1 MVDRHAALQLSVH
14 RPAVLPHPRRPPRR
28 PVARCRLSGDHHRF
42 LELPGSRGRPVDLAD
57 GRRVQLWQGPAR
69 TDRPR
74 QPRLPVG
81 VVPGG
86 QRAQHGCRGPPM
98 ITAQHV
104 VNIVLDE
111 AAKLG
116 GADETMVLVS
126 DKVEATL
133 RWAGNSMTTNGV
145 SVSRNI
151 TVISVVRRGA
161 SAHIGTVVSAEVDPR
176 VIPGLVA
183 SSQDAARSAPAAV
196 DAAPLLADSGVPA
209 DWDAPVPG
217 TGPLVFA
224 DVAESL
230 SRGFGGT
237 DRLYGFA
244 HHSVSTTFLAS
255 STGLRRRY
263 TQPTGAVEINAK
275 RGDASAWAGIGT
287 TDFVDVPTD
296 SLLEQLS
303 MRLGWARRSV
313 ELPAGRY
320 ETIMPPSAVADMMLY
335 LAWSMAGRGAQEGR
349 TALSAP
355 GGGTRVGERLTDLPL
370 TLFSDPMAPGLA
382 CTPFV
387 AVSSSSETVSLF
399 DNGMEIGQVDWIRD
413 GVINALAYPRATAA
427 KFDAK
432 VAVAADNLV
441 MTGGSAE
448 LPDMIAATERGLLLT
463 TLWYIRE
470 VDPTTMLLT
479 GLTRD
484 GVYLIEDGEVTA
496 AVNNFRFNE
505 SPLDLLRRVTEAGAS
520 EKTLPRE
527 CSDWATRA
535 AMPSLRI
542 PDFYMSSVSQAQ

>member
-1 MVDRHAALQLSVH
+1 
-14 RPAVLPHPRRPPRR
+14 
-28 PVARCRLSGDHHRF
+28 
-42 LELPGSRGRPVDLAD
+42 
-57 GRRVQLWQGPAR
+57 
-69 TDRPR
+69 
-74 QPRLPVG
+74 
-81 VVPGG
+81 
-86 QRAQHGCRGPPM
+86 M
-98 ITAQHV
+98 IAAQHV
-104 VNIVLDE
+104 VNLVLGE

-116 GADETMVLVS
+116 HADETMVLVT

-145 SVSRNI
+145 SVSRSV
-151 TVISVVRRGA
+151 TVISIVRKGE
-161 SAHIGTVVSAEVDPR
+161 STFIGTVVSAEVDPR
-176 VIPGLVA
+176 VIPALVA
-183 SSQDAARSAPAAV
+183 ASQEAARTAPEAG
-196 DAAPLLADSGVPA
+196 DAAPLLADAGTPP

-217 TGPLVFA
+217 TGAEVFA
-224 DVAESL
+224 DVAGAL
-230 SRGFGGT
+230 SRGFRGT

-244 HHSVSTTFLAS
+244 HQSVSTTFLAS

-275 RGDASAWAGIGT
+275 RGDASAWAGLGT
-287 TDFVDVPTD
+287 PDFVDVPTD
-296 SLLEQLS
+296 LLLEQLS
-303 MRLGWARRSV
+303 TRLGWAQRSV

-320 ETIMPPSAVADMMLY
+320 ETIMPPSTVSDMMLY
-335 LAWSMAGRGAQEGR
+335 LAWEMAGRGAQEGR
-349 TALSAP
+349 TAFSAP
-355 GGGTRVGERLTDLPL
+355 GGGTRVGERLTKLPL

-387 AVSSSSETVSLF
+387 AVSNSSETVSVF
-399 DNGMEIGQVDWIRD
+399 DNGMEISQVDWIRD

-441 MTGGSAE
+441 MTGGSASQA
-448 LPDMIAATERGLLLT
+448 DMIAATERGLLLT

-505 SPLDLLRRVTEAGAS
+505 SPLDLLRRATEAGVS

-527 CSDWATRA
+527 WGDWATRA

-542 PDFYMSSVSQAQ
+542 PDFYMSSVSQAR

>member
-1 MVDRHAALQLSVH
+1 
-14 RPAVLPHPRRPPRR
+14 
-28 PVARCRLSGDHHRF
+28 
-42 LELPGSRGRPVDLAD
+42 
-57 GRRVQLWQGPAR
+57 
-69 TDRPR
+69 
-74 QPRLPVG
+74 
-81 VVPGG
+81 
-86 QRAQHGCRGPPM
+86 M
-98 ITAQHV
+98 ISAQHV
-104 VNIVLDE
+104 VNIILGE

-116 GADETMVLVS
+116 GADETMVVIT

-145 SVSRNI
+145 SVSRR
-151 TVISVVRRGA
+151 TTLISVVRHGDTAR
-161 SAHIGTVVSAEVDPR
+161 IGTVVSAEVDPR

-183 SSQDAARSAPAAV
+183 ASQDAARSAPEAG
-196 DAAPLLADSGVPA
+196 DAAPLLTDTGVPA

-217 TGPLVFA
+217 TGAEIFA
-224 DVAESL
+224 DLAGSL
-230 SRGFGGT
+230 SRGFQGT

-255 STGLRRRY
+255 SNGLRRRF
-263 TQPTGAVEINAK
+263 TQPTGAVEINGK

-287 TDFVDVPTD
+287 RDFVDVPTD
-296 SLLEQLS
+296 LLLEQLS
-303 MRLGWARRSV
+303 TRLGWAQRSV

-320 ETIMPPSAVADMMLY
+320 ETIMPPSTVADMMLY
-335 LAWSMAGRGAQEGR
+335 MAWSMAGRGAQEGR
-349 TALSAP
+349 TAFSAP
-355 GGGTRVGERLTDLPL
+355 GGGTRVGERVTGLPL

-387 AVSSSSETVSLF
+387 AVSNSSETMSVF
-399 DNGMEIGQVDWIRD
+399 DNGMEISQVDWIRD
-413 GVINALAYPRATAA
+413 GVINALAYPRAIAA

-441 MTGGSAE
+441 MTGGSADLAE
-448 LPDMIAATERGLLLT
+448 MIASTERGLLLT

-470 VDPTTMLLT
+470 VDPTTLLLT

-505 SPLDLLRRVTEAGAS
+505 SPLDLLRRATEAGAS

-527 CSDWATRA
+527 WGDWATRA

-542 PDFYMSSVSQAQ
+542 PDFHMSSVSQAQ

>member
-1 MVDRHAALQLSVH
+1 
-14 RPAVLPHPRRPPRR
+14 
-28 PVARCRLSGDHHRF
+28 
-42 LELPGSRGRPVDLAD
+42 
-57 GRRVQLWQGPAR
+57 
-69 TDRPR
+69 
-74 QPRLPVG
+74 
-81 VVPGG
+81 
-86 QRAQHGCRGPPM
+86 M

-116 GADETMVLVS
+116 GADETMVLVT
-126 DKVEATL
+126 DRVEATL
-133 RWAGNSMTTNGV
+133 RWAGNSMTTNGAA
-145 SVSRNI
+145 VSRSI
-151 TVISVVRRGA
+151 TVISVVRKGD
-161 SAHIGTVVSAEVDPR
+161 SACTGTMVSAEVDPR
-176 VIPGLVA
+176 VIPALVA
-183 SSQDAARSAPAAV
+183 ASQDAARSAPEAS
-196 DAAPLLADSGVPA
+196 DAAPLLAGSGAPA

-217 TGPLVFA
+217 TGPSVFTEVA
-224 DVAESL
+224 DAL
-230 SRGFGGT
+230 SRGFRGA

-244 HHSVSTTFLAS
+244 QHSVATTFLAS

-263 TQPTGAVEINAK
+263 TQPAGTVEINAK
-275 RGDASAWAGIGT
+275 RGDASAWAGIAT
-287 TDFVDVPTD
+287 PDFVDVPTD

-303 MRLGWARRSV
+303 TRLGWAQRTV
-313 ELPAGRY
+313 ELPAGSY
-320 ETIMPPSAVADMMLY
+320 ETIMPPSTVADMMIY
-335 LAWSMAGRGAQEGR
+335 LAWSMSGRGAQEGR

-355 GGGTRVGERLTDLPL
+355 GGGTRVGERLTELPL
-370 TLFSDPMAPGLA
+370 SLFSDPMAPGLA

-387 AVSSSSETVSLF
+387 AVSSSSETASVF
-399 DNGMEIGQVDWIRD
+399 DNGMEIAQVDWIRK

-427 KFDAK
+427 KFGAE

-448 LPDMIAATERGLLLT
+448 LADMVAATERGLLLT

-470 VDPTTMLLT
+470 VDPTTLLLT

-505 SPLDLLRRVTEAGAS
+505 SPLDLLRRATEVGVS

-527 CSDWATRA
+527 WGDWATRA

-542 PDFYMSSVSQAQ
+542 PDFHMSSVSQAQ